1 MMFSTNAVI
10 APRDRK
16 LCLMFWGGDI
26 RKSQIIFI
34 DASVR
39 LQLFCT
45 WVTKTGKS
53 ISFNQEDLEVCL
65 DWRKPDSEFRNE
77 LFLMLPML
85 IIVIHVIDEQSPF

>member
-65 DWRKPDSEFRNE
+65 DWRNSDIEFRNE
-77 LFLMLPML
+77 LFLMLSML
-85 IIVIHVIDEQSPF
+85 IIAIHVIDEQSPF